1 VLYQLSYVGS
11 PRSPCKV
18 LALATCES
26 RRKAEMG
33 SGRGPKRGLFR
44 SDHGPRSF
52 QAMFSPA
59 LEWGEASSNPVAL
72 VRKSRQGRQRPIDVM
87 DPMLIGDG
95 IEVFS
100 RSSDEAG
107 TVAYVTAPG

>member
-1 VLYQLSYVGS
+1 
-11 PRSPCKV
+11 
-18 LALATCES
+18 
-26 RRKAEMG
+26 M
-33 SGRGPKRGLFR
+33 
-44 SDHGPRSF
+44 
-52 QAMFSPA
+52 
-59 LEWGEASSNPVAL
+59 GEASSNPVAL